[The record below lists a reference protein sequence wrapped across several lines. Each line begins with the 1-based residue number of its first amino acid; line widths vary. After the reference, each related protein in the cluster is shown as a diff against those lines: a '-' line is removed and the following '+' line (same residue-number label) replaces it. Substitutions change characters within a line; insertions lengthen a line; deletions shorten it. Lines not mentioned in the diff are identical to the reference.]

1 MAGQLPT
8 PITVTDELLVAVVD
22 RLDRLIDTIAQ
33 AQPIAPP
40 LPDGVVELR
49 ERQRPRSLRGDP
61 KGRR

>member
-33 AQPIAPP
+33 AQPAPP
-40 LPDGVVELR
+40 SLPDGVVDLR
-49 ERQRPRSLRGDP
+49 ERQRP